1 MSKKSKSGDF
11 CFQVHLYNA
20 NLHLFLNCA
29 KFILLLPRIYHPMLQ
44 RIQTIWI
51 FLAVLAAVF
60 LFVTAQDVVISDR
73 IPVINIGCVILVL
86 VGLLSV
92 FSFKNRKRQIL
103 LNTISIIIN
112 ALLIGVLVYW
122 LQTLSGGIDFPEK
135 GIEPIFSLIA
145 VICLFMANIY
155 IKKDERLVKS
165 VDRLR

>member
-1 MSKKSKSGDF
+1 M
-11 CFQVHLYNA
+11 
-20 NLHLFLNCA
+20 
-29 KFILLLPRIYHPMLQ
+29 
-44 RIQTIWI
+44 
-51 FLAVLAAVF
+51 AVLAAVF
-60 LFVTAQDVVISDR
+60 LFVTAQDVIVSDS

-103 LNTISIIIN
+103 LNTVSIIIN

-122 LQTLSGGIDFPEK
+122 LLNLSGGISFPEK

-145 VICLFMANIY
+145 VICLFIANIY
-155 IKKDERLVKS
+155 IRRDERLVKS

>member
-1 MSKKSKSGDF
+1 
-11 CFQVHLYNA
+11 
-20 NLHLFLNCA
+20 
-29 KFILLLPRIYHPMLQ
+29 MLQ
-44 RIQTIWI
+44 RIQTIWT

-60 LFVTAQDVVISDR
+60 LFVTGQDVIISDS
-73 IPVINIGCVILVL
+73 IPVVNIGCIVLVL

-103 LNTISIIIN
+103 LNNISIIIN
-112 ALLIGVLVYW
+112 ALLIGVLMYW
-122 LQTLSGGIDFPEK
+122 LLKLSGGMQIPEK

-145 VICLFMANIY
+145 IICLFIANMY